1 MFLRVIEMATAKVMI
16 SIPEQF
22 LEEIDHI
29 VEQEHRNRS
38 EFFREAARLY
48 LQVKKAQV
56 TPGQDPIVQ
65 RAIAIQ
71 DAIAHQD
78 TAKWDGTAE
87 IRKWREKR

>member
-1 MFLRVIEMATAKVMI
+1 MKMASAKVMI
-16 SIPEQF
+16 SIPEEF
-22 LEEIDHI
+22 LKEIDYV

-48 LQVKKAQV
+48 LQVRKAQAA
-56 TPGQDPIVQ
+56 PGQDPIVQ

-71 DAIAHQD
+71 EAIAHQD
-78 TAKWDGTAE
+78 TVEWDGTVE